1 MYTTYEVK
9 PRKNEDNRGEKI
21 TVMQQCSTEQ
31 RSTVDSRRR
40 LTNLK
45 MLVSQS
51 MSAVLRQSV

>member
-1 MYTTYEVK
+1 MC
-9 PRKNEDNRGEKI
+9 KNAKERRQCKDNHGEKI
-21 TVMQQCSTEQ
+21 AMMQQCSTEQ

-40 LTNLK
+40 LTNFK

>member
-1 MYTTYEVK
+1 MVVK
-9 PRKNEDNRGEKI
+9 IKKI
-21 TVMQQCSTEQ
+21 TIMQQCSTEQ
-31 RSTVDSRRR
+31 RSTVDSKRR